1 MFSDTFAAKV
11 YQEHIKESNQTG
23 TLEIAELRLERF
35 SPTNFINPLSC
46 VQLDAQQH
54 RLRTVIGSDRG

>member
-23 TLEIAELRLERF
+23 TLEIAEL
-35 SPTNFINPLSC
+35 
-46 VQLDAQQH
+46 
-54 RLRTVIGSDRG
+54 

>member
-23 TLEIAELRLERF
+23 TLEIVGLKRSSQSSA
-35 SPTNFINPLSC
+35 NFINPLSC

-54 RLRTVIGSDRG
+54 RLRTVICSDRG